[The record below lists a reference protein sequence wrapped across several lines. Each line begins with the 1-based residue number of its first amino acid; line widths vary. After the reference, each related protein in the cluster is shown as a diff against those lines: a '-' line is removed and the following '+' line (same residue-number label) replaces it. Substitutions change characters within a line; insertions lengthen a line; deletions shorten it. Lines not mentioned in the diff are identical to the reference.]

1 MKKTTHVIPFIDIIF
16 QALGV
21 LIVVVATLQHVD
33 AIPVNLATVAKEVTV
48 ARRMGKPIFVV
59 LSKKGLFFGR
69 EKVTLDGLKDAV
81 KDKEVILRVDK
92 DIPYGRVV
100 EAVSNIQDK
109 AKNIALEVKKN
120 G

>member
-1 MKKTTHVIPFIDIIF
+1 MRKATHLIPFIDIMF

-33 AIPVNLATVAKEVTV
+33 ALPVNFATIAKEVAV
-48 ARRMGKPIFVV
+48 AKRMGKPVFVV
-59 LSKKGLFFGR
+59 LSKKGLFFGK
-69 EKVTLDGLKDAV
+69 EKVTLDGLKDVV
-81 KDKEVILRVDK
+81 KNKEVILRVDR
-92 DIPYGRVV
+92 DIPYGSVV
-100 EAVSNIQDK
+100 EAISNIQDK

>member
-1 MKKTTHVIPFIDIIF
+1 MRKATHLIPFIDIMF

-33 AIPVNLATVAKEVTV
+33 ALPVNFATIAKEVVV
-48 ARRMGKPIFVV
+48 AKRMGKPVFVV

-69 EKVTLDGLKDAV
+69 EKVTLDDLKDVV
-81 KDKEVILRVDK
+81 KNKEVILRVDK
-92 DIPYGRVV
+92 DIPYGNVV
-100 EAVSNIQDK
+100 EAISNIQDK

-120 G
+120 E